1 MEINRSS
8 ITISEIRDMWQRR
21 ELIVNKNYQRS
32 SSVWPDSARTYFI
45 DTILNRYIFPKV
57 YFYQVFDKARKK
69 VIREIVDGQQRLT
82 TILSFLNDEFSLSN
96 RSTKHQGKKFSDLD
110 DELQQQFLTYS
121 VEVDI
126 IYSAEQADLLA
137 MFTRMNAYTAPL
149 NAAEKRHA
157 EFEGPFK
164 WFIIEA
170 TGEIGPRLVESN
182 ILTSK
187 QAIRMHD
194 SEFLTELAIVLD
206 RGIENKSEASLTKIY
221 RQYDKTFSNEQ
232 EFRDRIYEFMQVLE
246 QDFAPL
252 KNTFITKA
260 YVCHSLFCALMQK
273 KYGIPGGDKFGD
285 PPIGVFF
292 TNLPDTINMLNA
304 LAGAHELQDITGPY
318 GEYVTACMSTTH
330 RVKQRT
336 IRAKWL
342 IKALI

>member
-1 MEINRSS
+1 MEITRSS
-8 ITISEIRDMWQRR
+8 FTISEIRDMWQRR

-96 RSTKHQGKKFSDLD
+96 RSIKHQGRRFSDLD
-110 DELQQQFLTYS
+110 EELQQQFLTYS

-149 NAAEKRHA
+149 NPAEKRHA

-170 TGEIGPRLVESN
+170 TGEIGPRLVEFN

-194 SEFLTELAIVLD
+194 AEFLTELAIVLEH
-206 RGIENKSEASLTKIY
+206 GIVNKSEKSLTQIY
-221 RQYDKTFSNEQ
+221 KQHDKTFPREQ

-252 KNTFITKA
+252 KNTFITKS

-273 KYGIPGGDKFGD
+273 KYGIPGGDDLGIPSD
-285 PPIGVFF
+285 GVFF
-292 TNLPDTINMLNA
+292 TNLQSTIDALGA
-304 LAGAHELQDITGPY
+304 LAGAHELQDLTGPY
-318 GEYVTACMSTTH
+318 GEYVDACMSTTH

-342 IKALI
+342 SKALI

>member
-1 MEINRSS
+1 MEITRSS
-8 ITISEIRDMWQRR
+8 FTISEIRDMWQRR

-32 SSVWPDSARTYFI
+32 SSVWPESARTYFI

-82 TILSFLNDEFSLSN
+82 TILSFLNDEFALSN
-96 RSTKHQGKKFSDLD
+96 RSIKHQGKRFSDLD
-110 DELQQQFLTYS
+110 DDLQQQFLTYS

-149 NAAEKRHA
+149 NSAEKRHA

-170 TGEIGPRLVESN
+170 TGEIGPRLVEFN
-182 ILTSK
+182 VLTSK

-194 SEFLTELAIVLD
+194 AEFLTELAIVLEQ
-206 RGIENKSEASLTKIY
+206 GIVNKSESSLNNIY
-221 RQYDKTFSNEQ
+221 RIYDKTFPREE
-232 EFRDRIYEFMQVLE
+232 EFRARIYEFMQVLE
-246 QDFAPL
+246 IDFAPL
-252 KNTFITKA
+252 KNTFITKS

-273 KYGIPGGDKFGD
+273 KYGIPGGKVLGYPTDG
-285 PPIGVFF
+285 IFF
-292 TNLPDTINMLNA
+292 SNLQGTIEALGA
-304 LAGAHELQDITGPY
+304 LAGAHELQDINGPY
-318 GEYVTACMSTTH
+318 GEYVEACMSTTH

-336 IRAKWL
+336 IRARWL
-342 IKALI
+342 YKALI